1 MLKGYHPSEYNMLG
15 DESPLVFPV
24 LLILLSTWL
33 IPRKIESYLE
43 KVSPQVGRFG
53 FYVHRFGPLALVGFM
68 ILDRV
73 KSIFQRDI
81 SYLEIAQRLGPG
93 EFHFSDLTLLITG
106 DGAPEIVVFSLLIF
120 ALLSHKLPSISISSD
135 ELKKAVQHRIMA
147 YISFSVLVSFW
158 IFFPESSYYE
168 PSSLPLQTTLSKIG
182 DYSLIVVILTAF
194 LVLVNSELF
203 AITTITHADKGL
215 ETLVRRTKLKM
226 YLILPCLIYLLS
238 NSVQSTESW
247 WMKIPHSGEYMMILF
262 FILQSF
268 GLIFVTVPS
277 KLNESFLQHGD
288 GRSNSLTFQLSI
300 SVIILFSIT
309 CIFLINHEPFNE
321 GNGYLL
327 QSSWLVVGML
337 SLISVSLILPNFGF
351 DSAARPE
358 MWWIRMVLIFG
369 PSIIF
374 IFTPYA
380 IFLLPACLLLL
391 SISIIQP
398 WIIETDVST
407 PSMVKV
413 VFPLVF
419 LIIFILI
426 FSIFT
431 EWPLMTFIILGWLP
445 NLFAAKSID
454 THLKQMKILG
464 TS

>member
-1 MLKGYHPSEYNMLG
+1 MLG

-43 KVSPQVGRFG
+43 KVPPQVGRFG
-53 FYVHRFGPLALVGFM
+53 FYIHRFGPLALVGFM

-93 EFHFSDLTLLITG
+93 EFEFSDLRLLITG
-106 DGAPEIVVFSLLIF
+106 DGAPEIVLFSLLIF

-135 ELKKAVQHRIMA
+135 ELKKAVQHRIMT

-182 DYSLIVVILTAF
+182 DYSFVVVILTAF

-203 AITTITHADKGL
+203 AITTITYADKGL
-215 ETLVRRTKLKM
+215 EILVRRTKLKM

-247 WMKIPHSGEYMMILF
+247 WMKIPNSGEYMMILF
-262 FILQSF
+262 FLLQSF

-277 KLNESFLQHGD
+277 KRNESFLQHGD

-309 CIFLINHEPFNE
+309 CLFLINHEPFNE

-358 MWWIRMVLIFG
+358 LWWIRMVLIFG

-407 PSMVKV
+407 PSMVKAV
-413 VFPLVF
+413 LPLVC

-431 EWPLMTFIILGWLP
+431 EWPLMTFIIFGWLP
-445 NLFAAKSID
+445 NLFAVKSID
-454 THLKQMKILG
+454 IHLKQMKIQG
-464 TS
+464 TP